1 MKVGVVESDPT
12 YRNSLSTTSA
22 LGLRMQHSLPENVEM
37 SLFGADFIRNVG
49 RKLAIPFDEVSDDDY
64 FNIPNV
70 KFQPHGHL
78 TLAREDQ
85 MQDLMDS
92 HEVQRMSG
100 VQSAMLTPKQ
110 INLRFPWIKTQDIAG
125 GCLGLESEGWFDSWN
140 LLQAVKLKN
149 IHQGV
154 DYIDGEVIYCKKHS
168 IDAVASN
175 SPAMDRYEDG
185 SPVPLGRIFE
195 AHVLLPDSQQVY
207 PIHFSTCIMAGG
219 GATGDI
225 GRMAG
230 IGEGYG
236 VLGVEIPVERKRGYV
251 FNVNCKT
258 GPGLNCPLTT
268 DPSGV
273 FLRREGHGGDYL
285 VGKLP
290 DGKIWWVIMWS

>member
-1 MKVGVVESDPT
+1 
-12 YRNSLSTTSA
+12 
-22 LGLRMQHSLPENVEM
+22 
-37 SLFGADFIRNVG
+37 
-49 RKLAIPFDEVSDDDY
+49 
-64 FNIPNV
+64 
-70 KFQPHGHL
+70 
-78 TLAREDQ
+78 

-110 INLRFPWIKTQDIAG
+110 IKMRFPWLNTEDIAG
-125 GCLGLESEGWFDSWN
+125 ACLGLESEGWFDSWN

-154 DYIDGEVIYCKKHS
+154 DYIHGEMIYCKKHS
-168 IDAVASN
+168 LDAVAKTSL
-175 SPAMDRYEDG
+175 SMGTYEDG
-185 SPVPLGRIFE
+185 SPVKLGRNFE

-207 PIHFSTCIMAGG
+207 PLHFSTCIMAGG
-219 GATGDI
+219 GYTGDM

-251 FNVNCKT
+251 YNVHCKT
-258 GPGLNCPLTT
+258 GPGLNCPLIM
-268 DPSGV
+268 DPTGV
-273 FLRREGHGGDYL
+273 FLRREGHMGDYL

-290 DGKIWWVIMWS
+290 DGKIGWSSCGLDCVFLGQDIPVNMHGDVDPDYWEQEILPTLQGRVDRLDWDEVVVGFINISFQVCQSNCDGEPCCGL